1 MYDYSSIQE
10 STEGLGALVGGGI
23 FGVVLTVAAVVFFL
37 AMNWMIFAK
46 AGEAGWKSLIPFY
59 NSYILY
65 KIAWGK
71 GWMFLLTLIPFVG
84 FVFPIICYFKL
95 ARAFGH
101 SFWYGLGLNLLPIV
115 FLPMLAFGKSQYVGP
130 AV

>member
-1 MYDYSSIQE
+1 MYDYSNIQE
-10 STEGLGALVGGGI
+10 SSEAIGGMVGAGIVGTIVSIVAVI
-23 FGVVLTVAAVVFFL
+23 FIL
-37 AMNWMIFAK
+37 AMNWIIFTK

-71 GWMFLLTLIPFVG
+71 GWLFLLTLIPVIG
-84 FVFPIICYFKL
+84 FIFPIICYFKL
-95 ARAFGH
+95 ARAFGKN
-101 SFWYGLGLNLLPIV
+101 FWYGLGLNLLPII
-115 FLPMLAFGKSQYVGP
+115 FLPMLAFGNAQYVGP